1 LEKAILQIEE
11 AIKKSRGGSTGG
23 DGNSVEELQKM
34 LEAARNNLPFGSS
47 TIALSSTIPAP
58 EADAPGP
65 SSEGSQSNE
74 EHLSL
79 DDAENPLQL
88 LARASGLQLS
98 SPQSSDAYA
107 SPSTAR
113 HYGSERD
120 DKVSIHQFFLPMKAG
135 IDIDGRLSAEA
146 DPIAIGLVTIEEA
159 QTLFSLYVLATR
171 GLNIWTDTF

>member
-1 LEKAILQIEE
+1 LQIEE
-11 AIKKSRGGSTGG
+11 AIKKSRAGSTGG
-23 DGNSVEELQKM
+23 DGNSVEELQNM
-34 LEAARNNLPFGSS
+34 LEAARDNLP
-47 TIALSSTIPAP
+47 LSSSSITSSSIVPAP
-58 EADAPGP
+58 EPDIPGP

-98 SPQSSDAYA
+98 SPQSSDANA

-113 HYGSERD
+113 QYGSERD

-135 IDIDGRLSAEA
+135 VDIDGRLNAEA

-159 QTLFSLYVLATR
+159 QMLFSLYVLVD
-171 GLNIWTDTF
+171 LLLEHLD